1 MKSLTRTV
9 TLAMILA
16 AGVMV
21 LVWPLAYEKYQQLA
35 KPEPYQLV
43 FTDGKRSWFLDT
55 GALKLK
61 TEEGTGIRY
70 LEVYA
75 RITYTFTD
83 FYDINHYWMQTA
95 SRQWQPITATGCNK
109 AGDIL
114 ES

>member
-1 MKSLTRTV
+1 MKRLTRTV
-9 TLAMILA
+9 ALSMILA

-21 LVWPLAYEKYQQLA
+21 LVWPLAYEKYRELV
-35 KPEPYQLV
+35 KPDPYQLV
-43 FTDGKRSWFLDT
+43 FTDGKRSWSLDT

-75 RITYTFTD
+75 RITYTFTE

-109 AGDIL
+109 EGDIL